1 LAQWSLDL
9 GRIAKIGGF
18 PLDLA
23 LGAAPIRIA
32 VSQFRGDSVNS
43 SAQFLNPAEAA
54 RRLGVSAKALRLY
67 EARGLIAP
75 VRTAAGWR
83 AYGPDEMARVAEIA
97 ALRELGL
104 SLAQVARVLDGDS
117 KSLEPALAAHQA
129 ALEGRV
135 HQLAGAVDK
144 VRRLRADLA
153 GGRAPA
159 PSELARLLK
168 PASSFSVAF
177 ELAFDLAFDLPWPW
191 GGERF
196 ELQDIRALNY
206 IIGPLGSGKTQ
217 LAKRIAETLPGAAF
231 LGLDRLADG
240 GASAKAHLARD
251 PALKSRVDQTLAWL
265 VEDGA
270 TISEALVCLL
280 AGLETEGPTVLV
292 IDMLEQGLDKATQE
306 ALIARLRRRGSGCP
320 PLFFLTRSSSILDLD
335 AVGNDESIILCPA
348 NHSPPTNVRPY
359 PGSPGFEAVATCLA
373 SPEVRARTEGVIAWR
388 PQVA

>member
-1 LAQWSLDL
+1 
-9 GRIAKIGGF
+9 
-18 PLDLA
+18 
-23 LGAAPIRIA
+23 
-32 VSQFRGDSVNS
+32 VSS
-43 SAQFLNPAEAA
+43 SAQFLNPSEAA

-83 AYGPDEMARVAEIA
+83 AYGPDEMARITEIA

-104 SLAQVARVLDGDS
+104 SLAQVARVLGGDAE
-117 KSLEPALAAHQA
+117 SLEPALATHQA
-129 ALEGRV
+129 TLEGRV
-135 HQLAGAVDK
+135 NQLVGAVDK

-159 PSELARLLK
+159 PSELARLLR
-168 PASSFSVAF
+168 PASSSSV
-177 ELAFDLAFDLPWPW
+177 AFDLAFDLPWPW

-196 ELQDIRALNY
+196 ELQDIRSLNY
-206 IIGPLGSGKTQ
+206 IIGPLGSGKTR
-217 LAKRIAETLPGAAF
+217 LAQRIAETLPGAAF
-231 LGLDRLADG
+231 LGLDRLLADG
-240 GASAKAHLARD
+240 GASAKAQLDRD
-251 PALKSRVDQTLAWL
+251 PALKSRVDRTLAWL

-280 AGLETEGPTVLV
+280 AGLETEGPAILV

-306 ALIARLRRRGSGCP
+306 ALIARLRRRGSEFR
-320 PLFFLTRSSSILDLD
+320 PLFLLTRSSSILDLD
-335 AVGNDESIILCPA
+335 AVGNDETIILCPA
-348 NHSPPTNVRPY
+348 NHSPPTFVRPY
-359 PGSPGFEAVATCLA
+359 PGFPGFEAVATCLA